1 MIPQQTQMINDL
13 QNFRSHLRISRA
25 NRTFE
30 NNNDDSIER
39 LQKEYKEFIQNDRR
53 NHQSS
58 YNIPNDQPLDRLESF
73 IDRKLD
79 SRSRNF
85 SNNNSSR
92 IQLKNLMKSEPMQD
106 FSRGLHENT
115 TPQKSI
121 NNHILSNNMTPFGF
135 NPELN
140 SYRAPS
146 RSSSYNQEAYSIS
159 HSVGYNQQAQ
169 ENFSPQKNYSHLAYA
184 TKLQQLEKQMF
195 AQPYQYQNFQQP
207 ANESEQQQVQQ
218 PEYKQSTV
226 PIIIEKPVF
235 IEKKIYIE
243 KPIYVEKE
251 IEIPVYKPVY
261 KEVKQEFPYSNPQ
274 SDRSNLNLLE
284 QTHSILSSSSK
295 PMSKSPLKRQQT
307 NELAYAS
314 PPIITNKHQEVP
326 APQKNI
332 PQISPGVLKK
342 AKFEGLS
349 FIFDAIK
356 VSLEKILNFNRD
368 LSVALLENKPSQS
381 SDNQNYLGTISSIKV
396 LCLDLMG
403 ELVSNLKQIN
413 FTQNVKYF
421 FQIYTMEEI
430 APCQG
435 FHLLFELK
443 RFQFNRSHNV
453 AGKSYNRDNLIIS
466 TFFIIRIVINQ
477 LLLRYKRYNLQ
488 HQEYDFT
495 FINAK
500 IIGSIIYH
508 LIRHNLQ
515 YNNPK
520 HNIYSYKIEP
530 LNGNFLLA
538 EDELE
543 QTAEKVPSLYGEDQ
557 LIYGMFAQSE
567 IQDIINDDKFL
578 RKFYKFQEQFVQ
590 MIIQFTKEQ

>member
-1 MIPQQTQMINDL
+1 MINDL

-39 LQKEYKEFIQNDRR
+39 LQKEYKEFIQSDRR

-85 SNNNSSR
+85 SNSNNSR

-106 FSRGLHENT
+106 FSRGSHEST

-121 NNHILSNNMTPFGF
+121 NSHILQNNITPYGF

-159 HSVGYNQQAQ
+159 HSVGYNQHAQ
-169 ENFSPQKNYSHLAYA
+169 ENYSPSKNYSHLAYA

-195 AQPYQYQNFQQP
+195 AQPYQYQNYQQS
-207 ANESEQQQVQQ
+207 ANESEQQQLQQ
-218 PEYKQSTV
+218 PEYKQNTV

-261 KEVKQEFPYSNPQ
+261 KEVKQEYPYSNPQ

-284 QTHSILSSSSK
+284 QTHSVLSSSSK
-295 PMSKSPLKRQQT
+295 QMSKSPLKRQQT
-307 NELAYAS
+307 NEIAYAS
-314 PPIITNKHQEVP
+314 PPLPLVSKHQEVP
-326 APQKNI
+326 IAQKNI

-356 VSLEKILNFNRD
+356 LSLEKTLNFNRD
-368 LSVALLENKPSQS
+368 LSGALLENKPSQS
-381 SDNQNYLGTISSIKV
+381 SDNQNYLGIVNSIKA

-403 ELVSNLKQIN
+403 ELVQNLKQLN

-421 FQIYTMEEI
+421 FKIYTMEEI
-430 APCQG
+430 VPCQG

-443 RFQFNRSHNV
+443 RFQFNRSNNV

-477 LLLRYKRYNLQ
+477 LLLRYKKYNLN

-495 FINAK
+495 FNNAK
-500 IIGSIIYH
+500 IVASVIYH

-520 HNIYSYKIEP
+520 YNIYSYKVEP

-557 LIYGMFAQSE
+557 MIYGMFAQSE

-578 RKFYKFQEQFVQ
+578 RKFYKFQEKFVQ
-590 MIIQFTKEQ
+590 IILQFTKE